1 MRKMIFT
8 LLGVGALLG
17 TSYAAQANSVLIL
30 EGYHAQAQMDDPAFR
45 EFSAERGQEFFSQ
58 NHTGGKPQTPSCT
71 TCHTSDPSGVG
82 QTRAGKTIAPLAI
95 SKTPDRYSDFE
106 KVEKWFRRN
115 CTSVLGR
122 TCSAR
127 EKGDFITFMQTR

>member
-1 MRKMIFT
+1 MKKMFFT
-8 LLGVGALLG
+8 LLGVSALLG

-71 TCHTSDPSGVG
+71 TCHTSDPSGAG

-95 SKTPDRYSDFE
+95 SKAPDRYSDFE

-122 TCSAR
+122 TCTAR
-127 EKGDFITFMQTR
+127 EKGDFIIFMQTR